1 MKMESLA
8 HASIDQL
15 TVVDLRLEACRVPA
29 RHRFEMRPA
38 PVERFIYILRGEVSF
53 SLDGSVLQAG
63 DRDMVYLP
71 RDTAYRSL
79 WHREAE
85 FTVVDLLLR
94 DGEGRDIPF
103 GETPSVLFRDSHRV
117 YDGLLSELAQ
127 KAEASGPFDWL
138 ERLSLCLKFLC
149 ELARDTNRRELDEK
163 GSRIQKALAYLESNY
178 CSDFPVDALARLCS
192 LSPASFR
199 RPFISCKGI
208 SPVEYRNRL
217 RIHKA
222 AQLLR
227 FGTVTVS
234 EAAEQVGMH
243 DIKYFSKLCKRYLG
257 MAPSALR
264 KGLRP

>member
-15 TVVDLRLEACRVPA
+15 TVVDLRLDACRVPA

-53 SLDGSVLQAG
+53 SLDDSVLQAG

-71 RDTAYRSL
+71 RDTAYHSL

-163 GSRIQKALAYLESNY
+163 GSRIQKALVHLENNY
-178 CSDFPVDALARLCS
+178 SSDLPVDALARMCS
-192 LSPASFR
+192 LSPATFR
-199 RPFISCKGI
+199 RLFISCKGI

-217 RIHKA
+217 RIRKA
-222 AQLLR
+222 AELLHCENY
-227 FGTVTVS
+227 TVS
-234 EAAEQVGMH
+234 EAAELVGIR
-243 DIKYFSKLCKRYLG
+243 DISHFGKLFKRYMGISPGVLK
-257 MAPSALR
+257 
-264 KGLRP
+264 KGN